1 MTRGHDGE
9 DENVLSSLLHPHAR
23 VCCLLCGSDAGW
35 EPLFG
40 GCQACGV
47 AAPLEMVYETAPW
60 NGLGPREAAAAA
72 RRAYAPFA
80 ASTREPPPL
89 PPTPLVAAPRF
100 GAGVFLKN
108 EAVSLTS
115 SHKDRYHLVASR
127 VATLLGC
134 RGVVASSTGN
144 HGVSAAAHAAAAGLR
159 SVVFCHPQ
167 APAGL
172 LRAIGAFGGVAAQL
186 EPEAQQ
192 GALSSLVREGWFPA
206 TSMDPALSGAANPF
220 GGEGYKAVAYEIVEQ
235 LGAMPDAVFIP
246 TAGGDTLYGMSK
258 GLAEMAA
265 LSGTPMPRVC
275 AIQPTG
281 ANALSQSL
289 AVGRQVTL
297 DHPESIAL
305 SLSDPRSGRHAM
317 EAIRRWGGR
326 AIDVTEGELRRAI
339 ADLAGMGIY
348 TDPAS
353 AAALAGYQQ
362 AVAREIVKPGA
373 SAVLLLTSSGFKWP
387 DAMAEV
393 FTAGSVRSMQ
403 ALQERLTAR

>member
-1 MTRGHDGE
+1 MTRRQNGN
-9 DENVLSSLLHPHAR
+9 DEGLPSFLNPHACVR
-23 VCCLLCGSDAGW
+23 CLLCGSDADW
-35 EPLFG
+35 ACLFA

-47 AAPLEMVYETAPW
+47 AAPLEMVYESALPK
-60 NGLGPREAAAAA
+60 GLEPREAAGEA
-72 RRAYAPFA
+72 RRAYVPFA
-80 ASTREPPPL
+80 ASKLAPPPH
-89 PPTPLVAAPRF
+89 PPTPLDAAPRF
-100 GAGVFLKN
+100 GPGVYLKN
-108 EAVSLTS
+108 EAFSLTS
-115 SHKDRYHLVASR
+115 SHKDRYHRVASR
-127 VATLLGC
+127 VATLLRC

-144 HGVSAAAHAAAAGLR
+144 HGVSAAAHAAAVGLP

-192 GALSSLVREGWFPA
+192 EALTSLVRDGWFPA
-206 TSMDPALSGAANPF
+206 TSMDPALSGAGNPF
-220 GGEGYKAVAYEIVEQ
+220 GGEGYKAVASEIVEQ
-235 LGAMPDAVFIP
+235 LGAIPDAVFIP
-246 TAGGDTLYGMSK
+246 TAGGDTLYGMTK
-258 GLAEMAA
+258 GFAEIAS
-265 LSGTPMPRVC
+265 LSGTPMPVVC

-289 AVGRQVTL
+289 EAGRQVTL

-317 EAIRRWGGR
+317 AAIARWGGQ
-326 AIDVTEGELRRAI
+326 AIDVTEGELRTAI

-353 AAALAGYQQ
+353 AAALAGYRQ
-362 AVAREIVKPGA
+362 ALAREIVKPGA

-387 DAMAEV
+387 EAMAEV

-403 ALQERLTAR
+403 ALREHLISA